1 MKSVI
6 KPWANGGNLTV
17 TYTGNG
23 NGSVV
28 FSSDAN
34 EGIDREMDITFIG
47 AGQSIEKKVAQEG
60 LRQPFGL
67 AGGGVFRVKGGGRLG
82 VLKKR

>member
-6 KPWANGGNLTV
+6 KPWANGGNLTI

-23 NGSVV
+23 NGSAV

-34 EGIDREMDITFIG
+34 EGIDREMTVTFKG
-47 AGQSIEKKVAQEG
+47 AGQSIEKKVTQEG

-67 AGGGVFRVKGGGRLG
+67 AGGGVFRVKGGGRFG

>member
-23 NGSVV
+23 NGSAV

-34 EGIDREMDITFIG
+34 EGIDREMTVTFKG
-47 AGQSIEKKVAQEG
+47 AGQSIEKKVTQEG

-67 AGGGVFRVKGGGRLG
+67 AGGGVFRVKGGGRFG